1 MATVLLKNVTKTYSG
16 AAVVDDFSLEV
27 KDKEFIVLVGPSG
40 CGKSTVLR
48 MIAGLVEVSGGDIY
62 IDDMLVNDLPPK
74 DRNIAMVFQN
84 YALYPNKTVYK
95 NLSFGLE
102 MHKVDKDVIREKVMN
117 IAKMLDIEP
126 YLDRKPS
133 KLSGGQKQRVA
144 IGRALVRDP
153 KVFLMDEP
161 LSNLDAQLRN
171 TMRTEILK
179 LHKSLQTTFI
189 YVTHDQM
196 EAMTLGNRIVVMD
209 KGRIQQVDTP
219 DNIYR
224 KPANRFVAQFIG
236 QPKMNFID
244 AELISEDGESRAK
257 LLNSDH
263 ILELKGKINSDS
275 PNQQLT
281 IGIRPEHIQ
290 IVSGHKAYNSLQ
302 AVVDVVERMGSE
314 LHIHAV
320 AGKENIVLKTNVDSG
335 CNFDMPLDIFFPP
348 EEIYVFDRESG
359 ENIGL

>member
-1 MATVLLKNVTKTYSG
+1 MAKVLLKNVTKNYSG
-16 AAVVDDFSLEV
+16 AAVVDNFTLEV
-27 KDKEFIVLVGPSG
+27 KDKEFVVLVGPSG

-48 MIAGLVEVSGGDIY
+48 MIAGLTEVSGGEIY
-62 IDDMLVNDLPPK
+62 IDDTLVNDLPPK

-102 MHKVDKDVIREKVMN
+102 MHKVDKKEIREKVMN

-209 KGRIQQVDTP
+209 KGIIQQADTP
-219 DNIYR
+219 DNIYN
-224 KPANRFVAQFIG
+224 KPANKFVAQFIG
-236 QPKMNFID
+236 QPKMNFIE
-244 AELISEDGESRAK
+244 AELLSKEGRYYAK
-257 LLNSDH
+257 LLDSDNT
-263 ILELKGKINSDS
+263 LELNGEIKSNSS
-275 PNQQLT
+275 KRRIT
-281 IGIRPEHIQ
+281 IGIRPEQIQ
-290 IVSGHKAYNSLQ
+290 IKSGHNEINTLQ

-314 LHIHAV
+314 LHVHAF
-320 AGKENIVLKTNVDSG
+320 AGNERIILKTNADTGFQSE
-335 CNFDMPLDIFFPP
+335 MPLDIYLPP
-348 EEIYVFDRESG
+348 EEIYVFDSG
-359 ENIGL
+359 SGDNIGL